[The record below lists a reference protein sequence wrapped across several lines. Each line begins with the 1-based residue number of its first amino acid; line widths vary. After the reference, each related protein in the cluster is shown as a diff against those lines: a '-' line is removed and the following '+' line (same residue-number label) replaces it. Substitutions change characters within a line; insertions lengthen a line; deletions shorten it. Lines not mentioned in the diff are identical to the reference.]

1 MSDLNSTEFEP
12 TRHLLTSRAEY
23 TAAFNQVLG
32 LVRHEL
38 RIFDP
43 DLTQLPLASAATL
56 NTLRDFLSRRRDNR
70 IYIAL
75 HNPDLVARRM
85 PRLMSLL
92 GIFSEKIS
100 INQTEGD
107 AARAQDCF
115 VLADHHHFVRRRVW
129 AQARGVL
136 VLNDEKEA
144 HKMRERFD
152 EIWQSSLPAVSAT
165 SSGL

>member
-12 TRHLLTSRAEY
+12 NRHLLTSRAEY

-32 LVRHEL
+32 LARHEL

-75 HNPDLVARRM
+75 HNPDLVARLETGRALAK
-85 PRLMSLL
+85 PDYSLL
-92 GIFSEKIS
+92 YTGEEKGY
-100 INQTEGD
+100 TD
-107 AARAQDCF
+107 YFA
-115 VLADHHHFVRRRVW
+115 L
-129 AQARGVL
+129 
-136 VLNDEKEA
+136 
-144 HKMRERFD
+144 
-152 EIWQSSLPAVSAT
+152 
-165 SSGL
+165 